1 MAQYSCLMNPPGGRW
16 RRIILATICAVLI
29 LALGLGI
36 GRALPRHLKPSERVA
51 PRSEDVPAALR
62 VETVFRTNP
71 ADKLVALTFDDG
83 PDERWTPK
91 VLDILAKHRA
101 KATFFVIG
109 SAVKKLPDLIARE
122 AREGHEIG
130 IHEWEH
136 VDFLRQSFSDLSRRL
151 SETKAAIIA
160 AGAPAPRLGRP
171 PYGRLDSPS
180 LRRYADL
187 GLTAVLW
194 SHHFPRTHAAEVRKR
209 NEASAS
215 PGMIVLAHDGRS
227 DPSDELMSELD
238 TFIGNL
244 TAKGY
249 MFVTV
254 SELLKRS

>member
-1 MAQYSCLMNPPGGRW
+1 MAQYSCLMNPPGGRR

-109 SAVKKLPDLIARE
+109 SAVKNCRI
-122 AREGHEIG
+122 
-130 IHEWEH
+130 
-136 VDFLRQSFSDLSRRL
+136 LSPVKPGRA
-151 SETKAAIIA
+151 TK
-160 AGAPAPRLGRP
+160 
-171 PYGRLDSPS
+171 
-180 LRRYADL
+180 
-187 GLTAVLW
+187 
-194 SHHFPRTHAAEVRKR
+194 
-209 NEASAS
+209 
-215 PGMIVLAHDGRS
+215 
-227 DPSDELMSELD
+227 
-238 TFIGNL
+238 
-244 TAKGY
+244 
-249 MFVTV
+249 
-254 SELLKRS
+254 